1 MALEKF
7 GIKEV
12 ADVRFYEVGQIK
24 VDATTGDV
32 LPAEGTVLPEAALE
46 LDTLKVSTIE
56 FTAEQ
61 SEARGGKGNAPL
73 IIWDYGREVNVT
85 LEDALLS
92 AKAMRLMFDDEG
104 TGAIEINANKF
115 PGTYAVVGKT
125 FARNYKDGEDHLFT
139 FYIPKAK
146 IQSEN
151 TLTMEAD
158 GDPTVFNMSLRV
170 LRGDKGKMMELI
182 ACDTPY
188 SADDIWDA
196 AGVTKQYT
204 IRFVNGDGE
213 ITEYLLDEGA
223 TPTQP
228 KAVEGY
234 AWPTINKVT
243 KNETYVATKNA

>member
-12 ADVRFYEVGQIK
+12 ADVRFYEVNQNK
-24 VDATTGDV
+24 VDATTGEV
-32 LPAEGTVLPEAALE
+32 QPAAGEELPEAALE

-92 AKAMRLMFDDEG
+92 MKAMQIMFGDDG
-104 TGAIEINANKF
+104 TGSIEINANKF

-125 FARNYKDGEDHLFT
+125 FARNYKDGKDHLFT

-170 LRGDKGKMMELI
+170 LRGDNGKMMELI
-182 ACDTPY
+182 ADTENDY
-188 SADDIWDA
+188 TGTDIWA
-196 AGVTKQYT
+196 
-204 IRFVNGDGE
+204 
-213 ITEYLLDEGA
+213 
-223 TPTQP
+223 
-228 KAVEGY
+228 
-234 AWPTINKVT
+234 
-243 KNETYVATKNA
+243 